1 MTEKNIQAEKDLQ
14 AKKYFDGI
22 HRIGRIGSI
31 FSIGAMLLVPYLV
44 SRIYGLRFDMAE
56 IFKIAST
63 LLAIFIPTV
72 IAEFVAYG
80 PILGSGTYLAYITG
94 NVTNLKIPCALNAQ
108 AMMNLEQGTEESDV
122 ISIIAVA
129 SSSLI
134 TMFIIALGVVL
145 LIPLQPFLQSPPV
158 QTASKYILPALFGSL
173 FYTMLSGN
181 KSGKN
186 TVKNKLLPLVI
197 PGLAMIAY
205 HIFVAPVLGKEGIW
219 IVISIVASI
228 IIAKIMLGSGIIKII
243 PPENK

>member
-1 MTEKNIQAEKDLQ
+1 MREKDLQ

-31 FSIGAMLLVPYLV
+31 FSIGSMLLVPYLV
-44 SRIYGLRFDMAE
+44 SRIYGLRFDFAE
-56 IFKIAST
+56 IFKIAGT
-63 LLAIFIPTV
+63 LLAVFIPTV
-72 IAEFVAYG
+72 IAEFIAYG
-80 PILGSGTYLAYITG
+80 PILGSATYLAYVTG

-134 TMFIIALGVVL
+134 TMVIIALGVVL
-145 LIPLQPFLQSPPV
+145 LIPLQPFLQSPAV

-186 TVKNKLLPLVI
+186 TVKNKLLPLVV
-197 PGLAMIAY
+197 PGIAMIIY
-205 HIFVAPVLGKEGIW
+205 HVAVVPVLGKEGIW
-219 IVISIVASI
+219 IVISIVTSI
-228 IIAKIMLGSGIIKII
+228 IVAKLMLKSGLVKII